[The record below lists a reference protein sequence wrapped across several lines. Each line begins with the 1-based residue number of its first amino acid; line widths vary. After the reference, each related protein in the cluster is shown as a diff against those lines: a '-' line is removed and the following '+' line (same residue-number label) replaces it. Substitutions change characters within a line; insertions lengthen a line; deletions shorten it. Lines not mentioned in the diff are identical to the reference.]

1 LEPEGWLCP
10 ECRQQKAQERQG
22 LEPQG
27 VLTVAQPFVKLFLLG
42 FLLIFVGMVILIVA
56 AIVHGFP
63 SSVGL
68 IVFIGPIPVILGA
81 GEYSYLTILLAA
93 ILTVLGMAFFVLR
106 GKTQKER

>member
-1 LEPEGWLCP
+1 
-10 ECRQQKAQERQG
+10 
-22 LEPQG
+22 
-27 VLTVAQPFVKLFLLG
+27 LTVAQPFVKLFLLG